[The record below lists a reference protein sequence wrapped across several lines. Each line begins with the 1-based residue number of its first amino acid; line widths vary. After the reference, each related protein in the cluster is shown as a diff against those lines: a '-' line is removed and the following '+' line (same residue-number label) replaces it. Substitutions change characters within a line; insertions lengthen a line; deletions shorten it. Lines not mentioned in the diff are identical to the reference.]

1 MIPSPTVLQLLTQLR
16 TDLLIN
22 SLLVIQQKADLHTNP
37 LLGNQSKV
45 DPHTNHLPGNQLK
58 ADPHTNHLPGNQL
71 KTGHH
76 TNPLQGTQLIT
87 DHHTVQETLWRT
99 GHHINPLQGS
109 QLKIDPITLRVNRHH
124 QDHQHLHHKKFLGLK
139 DLQEDSILRLHQ
151 IQGLMRI
158 KTWLQDHYLQDHPHQ
173 DLNHKVVTKLI
184 TLIKQDILKET
195 TIMLNNLPEVPN
207 LQGDLLLMEDL
218 LCDKH
223 LARS

>member
-1 MIPSPTVLQLLTQLR
+1 MILSPTVLQLLTQLR

-37 LLGNQSKV
+37 LLENQSKV
-45 DPHTNHLPGNQLK
+45 
-58 ADPHTNHLPGNQL
+58 DPHTNHLPGNQL

-139 DLQEDSILRLHQ
+139 DLQEDLILRLHQ
-151 IQGLMRI
+151 TQGLMRI